1 LKFVRRLP
9 PFETIL
15 VLLAVAV
22 LSTVAVLRQQNAA
35 GLQSGLDSYS
45 SFDVASGGYR
55 AWYDVL
61 EREGRQLERFE
72 QRPPYLD
79 AGLDTLIYAEPLP
92 FDPRASGGETKA
104 DVRALVDWVAAGGR
118 LVYLGH
124 DDVAAKSGT
133 LKLPF
138 TTKPQ
143 ALGAVV
149 LSPTLRA
156 AGIAHVAWAAQPL
169 RWRKW
174 PKNATVLASDAA
186 GPLALRYPYGHGE
199 VIAIVDETPFD
210 NARLGRADNARFAY
224 YLATP
229 RRPGGRVAFD
239 EQAHGFEVAE
249 HWWQIVPRPLL
260 VAICVAA
267 FALLVAFAG
276 AAIRLGPPLTAP
288 RLRDPT
294 SLEFLDSVAALL
306 ERGRGGGKAL
316 SDALA
321 STRRAV
327 ASALGL
333 PEDSPLPELANG
345 IAREDLRRDF
355 ITLMSAERFTQPDE
369 ATLVRVVAQAA
380 TLRKEFATHGTARR

>member
-1 LKFVRRLP
+1 VKFVRRLP
-9 PFETIL
+9 PFETLL

-22 LSTVAVLRQQNAA
+22 LSTVGVLREQHSTD
-35 GLQSGLDSYS
+35 LKSGFDSYS

-55 AWYDVL
+55 AWYDIL
-61 EREGRQLERFE
+61 EREGRQLERLE
-72 QRPPYLD
+72 LRPAYLD

-92 FDPRASGGETKA
+92 FDPSASGGQTPA

-124 DDVAAKSGT
+124 DDDAAKTGT

-138 TTKPQ
+138 TTK
-143 ALGAVV
+143 ARAVGV
-149 LSPTLRA
+149 VASSPTLRA
-156 AGIAHVAWAAQPL
+156 AGIAKVAWAPKPL

-174 PKNATVLASDAA
+174 PKNATVLASDVA
-186 GPLALRYPYGHGE
+186 GPLAVRYPYGHGE
-199 VIAIVDETPFD
+199 LIAVVDETPFD
-210 NARLGRADNARFAY
+210 NARIGRADNARFAY

-239 EQAHGFEVAE
+239 EQPHGFEVAA

-260 VAICVAA
+260 VAICLAA

-316 SDALA
+316 ADALA
-321 STRRAV
+321 STRRAA
-327 ASALGL
+327 ASAFGM
-333 PEDSPLPELANG
+333 PEDSPLPELAER
-345 IAREDLRRDF
+345 IPRDDVRREF
-355 ITLMSAERFTQPDE
+355 ITVMSAERFTQPDD
-369 ATLVRVVAQAA
+369 ATLIRVVALAA
-380 TLRKEFATHGTARR
+380 TLRKEFATHGSARR